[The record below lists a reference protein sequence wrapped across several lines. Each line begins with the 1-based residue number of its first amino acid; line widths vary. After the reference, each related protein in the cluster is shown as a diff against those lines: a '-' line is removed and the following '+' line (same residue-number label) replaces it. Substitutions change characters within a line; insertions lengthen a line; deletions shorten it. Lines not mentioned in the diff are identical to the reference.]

1 MLQFCERAEIH
12 CLIGSKPSL
21 PKTNQTSAAEP
32 CPATREADEGNCITK
47 NPNDV
52 KIYMNNE
59 TETYL

>member
-1 MLQFCERAEIH
+1 MLQSGERAEIH
-12 CLIGSKPSL
+12 CLIGSKPQL

-32 CPATREADEGNCITK
+32 CPATREADEGKCFNN
-47 NPNDV
+47 NPNYV